1 MSDETQDPGLRF
13 EDGMGQLEQVVGQL
27 ESGELP
33 LDEALR
39 AFEAGIGLVR
49 ALNDLL
55 TAAEQRVE
63 ILTRAPDG
71 SLQSRPAADDEL

>member
-1 MSDETQDPGLRF
+1 MSNDNETPGLRF
-13 EDGMGQLEQVVGQL
+13 EEGLGELEQVVGRL

-39 AFEAGIGLVR
+39 AFETGVGLVR
-49 ALNDLL
+49 MLNDLL

-63 ILTRAPDG
+63 ILTRGPDG
-71 SLQSRPAADDEL
+71 SVQCRPADDEL